1 MHKPR
6 SVPFFALSEVVWAI
20 KKRGLNPELCA
31 WYLRSWTTVAR
42 KKLHFHPTWLGVL
55 AHRMKEPQHLQPV
68 IALGE
73 IVVMHQEQAEV
84 NKHQLGALH
93 VQMEEQTQLQQLQLL
108 SQGQGHHLSLLIRP
122 QLSCCT
128 NWRQRMTFLNKLNLP
143 TLSKEIADN
152 LNALITQ
159 EELTKALNQ
168 MPNYKS
174 PRPDGCPAET
184 FLAHTLVTIS

>member
-1 MHKPR
+1 
-6 SVPFFALSEVVWAI
+6 
-20 KKRGLNPELCA
+20 
-31 WYLRSWTTVAR
+31 
-42 KKLHFHPTWLGVL
+42 
-55 AHRMKEPQHLQPV
+55 
-68 IALGE
+68 
-73 IVVMHQEQAEV
+73 MHQEQAEV

-122 QLSCCT
+122 QLSCYT

-159 EELTKALNQ
+159 EELTKALNH
-168 MPNYKS
+168 MPNNKS
-174 PRPDGCPAET
+174 PGLDGFPNKLSSLFHRAALEIKST
-184 FLAHTLVTIS
+184 STIPTHMNKDPSS